1 MDGKLATGIFW
12 PSLTAMD
19 DLARARKT
27 ILGNLMRIPWDD
39 LREFD
44 SKAER
49 RSSIL
54 LAITFAKRQK
64 HRAAPIGDSVV
75 RFIQEA

>member
-44 SKAER
+44 SKAEMEEFH
-49 RSSIL
+49 
-54 LAITFAKRQK
+54 LATYYIRKATK
-64 HRAAPIGDSVV
+64 APS
-75 RFIQEA
+75 RTNR